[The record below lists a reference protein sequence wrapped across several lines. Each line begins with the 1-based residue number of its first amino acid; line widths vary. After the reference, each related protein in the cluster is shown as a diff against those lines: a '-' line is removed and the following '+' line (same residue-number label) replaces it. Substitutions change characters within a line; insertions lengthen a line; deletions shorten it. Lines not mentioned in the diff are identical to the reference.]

1 MSLCVYKLLEDHK
14 GNHLSNLQ
22 VGLEWSWEDLTEASE
37 KTKLVQLIVV
47 GARGLEYIVRFH
59 VLEVL

>member
-1 MSLCVYKLLEDHK
+1 MSLCVYKLLEDHR
-14 GNHLSNLQ
+14 GNHHSNLQ

-47 GARGLEYIVRFH
+47 GARGLGYIVLFH